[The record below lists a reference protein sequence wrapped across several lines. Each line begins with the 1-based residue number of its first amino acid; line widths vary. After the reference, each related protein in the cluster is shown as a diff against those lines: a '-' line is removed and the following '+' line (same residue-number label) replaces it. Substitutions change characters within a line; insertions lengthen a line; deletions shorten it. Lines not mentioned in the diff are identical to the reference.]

1 MVRYVDMEV
10 DTMRLKELR
19 IEKMLSQDE
28 LHQRSGVARDTI
40 SRLERGKGEAQY
52 RTIRKLAD
60 ALEIPYRELLKKG

>member
-1 MVRYVDMEV
+1 MVAYGGMEV
-10 DTMRLKELR
+10 DAMRLKVLR

-60 ALEIPYRELLKKG
+60 ALEVPYRELLDQG